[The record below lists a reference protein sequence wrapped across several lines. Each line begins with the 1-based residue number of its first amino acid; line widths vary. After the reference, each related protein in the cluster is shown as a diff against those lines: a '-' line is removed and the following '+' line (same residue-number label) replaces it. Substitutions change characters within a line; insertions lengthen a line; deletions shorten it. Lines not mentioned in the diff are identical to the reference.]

1 MLGADVA
8 GGVGLDASVVE
19 VVCLE
24 TMEQVGEYINNKID
38 PETFAYEI
46 ARIARYY
53 QDAFC
58 VVENNNH
65 GILTLSVLEK
75 IYDKHLIYKDDS
87 TIASNEE
94 KKIFQLGYKTTK
106 RNKPLM
112 IGRLRTLLAH
122 ELTIHSPV
130 LRGELTTF
138 IETETGALE
147 AQEGCNDDTVMASAC
162 CMLGMNKTAMIKRQ
176 RENIPTVKVGVDPFT
191 LDAMIKELQGRGMH
205 YPISFQTESY
215 DN

>member
-1 MLGADVA
+1 
-8 GGVGLDASVVE
+8 
-19 VVCLE
+19 
-24 TMEQVGEYINNKID
+24 MEQVGEYINNKID
-38 PETFAYEI
+38 PETFAYEV
-46 ARIARYY
+46 ARIATYY
-53 QDAFC
+53 NDAFC

-75 IYDKHLIYKDDS
+75 IYPKNLVYKDDS
-87 TIASNEE
+87 TVASNDE

-130 LRGELTTF
+130 LRSELTTF

-176 RENIPTVKVGVDPFT
+176 HENVATVVVTVDPFT
-191 LDAMIKELQGRGMH
+191 LDAIIDELRAGDKR
-205 YPISFQTESY
+205 YPISFQTDMYS
-215 DN
+215 N